1 MKKVDIRR
9 IVSTFFENKFSAKTT
24 ERFFY
29 WLRID
34 SDTEEKNQA
43 LQEIWDRTPS
53 VVTEKTR
60 SDYARLQARIE
71 AATPNPKVRIRPLRT
86 IMRYA
91 ALFALLIATGIST
104 YFIAVSIRD
113 DDSKPRMAELF
124 VPYGECQEVT
134 LPDGSVVWVNVGS
147 VLIYPESFVGET
159 RSVYLSGEADFS
171 VAKNPEQPFIVH
183 TKNLRVEA
191 LGTVF
196 CVQSY
201 PGARYVRTSLEEGSV
216 RVRVNMDTG
225 TEFYSA
231 VLTPDKQLTYAR
243 HTQEVVIDD
252 VDASSLVMWRE
263 GHLIFQNAPLEEIVL
278 KLEKRY
284 NIRINY
290 NAALY
295 EGRSY
300 YIKFQ
305 PHETVEEAVAILAKL
320 IGATYQINESVI
332 YLR

>member
-1 MKKVDIRR
+1 MKEEEIKRIIR
-9 IVSTFFENKFSAKTT
+9 TFFRNNFSVQTT

-34 SDTEEKNQA
+34 SDTQKKNQA
-43 LQEIWDRTPS
+43 LQEIWEQTPS
-53 VVTEKTR
+53 IVSEKTHAEY
-60 SDYARLQARIE
+60 SRLQARIE
-71 AATPNPKVRIRPLRT
+71 SAKTTSVIRPRPLRRL
-86 IMRYA
+86 MRYA

-104 YFIAVSIRD
+104 YLITLSSRKDTVQPA
-113 DDSKPRMAELF
+113 MTELF
-124 VPYGECQEVT
+124 VPYEECQEVT
-134 LPDGSVVWVNVGS
+134 LPDGSVVWVNAGS
-147 VLIYPESFVGET
+147 VLIYPETFTGTT
-159 RSVYLSGEADFS
+159 RSVYLNGEADFS
-171 VAKNPEQPFIVH
+171 VAKNPEKPFIVH
-183 TKNLRVEA
+183 TKNLQVEA

-201 PGARYVRTSLEEGSV
+201 PGSRYVRTSLEEGSV
-216 RVRVNMDTG
+216 RVRVMMDKG
-225 TEFYSA
+225 PEFYSA
-231 VLTPDKQLTYAR
+231 VLTPNKQLTYAR
-243 HTQEVVIDD
+243 HTHEVTIDE

-263 GHLIFQNAPLEEIVL
+263 GHLIFQNTPLEEIVL

-290 NAALY
+290 NTSLY

-305 PHETVEEAVAILAKL
+305 PHETAEEAVAILAKL
-320 IGATYQINESVI
+320 IGATYQFNESVV